1 MPRTENDTWDLAHS
15 VGATATGV
23 AVGRALATQ
32 RPNALI
38 DDRYAAPLVR
48 AVGVPFFTRLVDGE
62 LDAGEVDANAV
73 FGMQGMT
80 DMMAV
85 RTRFFDE
92 FFLTATGGGNTTEA
106 TGGGNSAEAAASG
119 NIRQA
124 VILAA
129 GLDARAYRLPW
140 PPETTVFEIDQPQ
153 VIDFKTQA
161 MRELGAAPTAHRRP
175 VAMDLRHDWPT
186 ALQRAG
192 FDPDQPTAWSAEG
205 LLAFLPSDAQDRLL
219 DEITA
224 LSAPGSRLAAENM
237 DPGGE
242 GAQMMQDRM
251 HQTIDHWREHGFD
264 LDMTDL
270 WYFGERHDIAEYLTT
285 RGWTTELIPMTELY
299 AASGVSLDIDDNIID
314 DNTDVQA
321 FASFGYVTATRA

>member
-1 MPRTENDTWDLAHS
+1 MPRTDNDTWDLAHS

-38 DDRYAAPLVR
+38 DDPYAAPLVR

-62 LDAGEVDANAV
+62 LNPGEVDVDAV
-73 FGMQGMT
+73 FGMQRMT

-92 FFLTATGGGNTTEA
+92 FFLTS

-119 NIRQA
+119 TIRQA

-153 VIDFKTQA
+153 VIDFKTQT
-161 MRELGAAPTAHRRP
+161 MRELGAAPTAHRHA
-175 VAMDLRHDWPT
+175 VAVDLRHDWPT

-237 DPGGE
+237 DGGGE

-270 WYFGERHDIAEYLTT
+270 WYFGERHDIPEYLTT
-285 RGWTTELIPMTELY
+285 RGWTTQLIPMTELY
-299 AASGVSLDIDDNIID
+299 AASGVSLDIDDN
-314 DNTDVQA
+314 TDVQA
-321 FASFGYVTATRA
+321 FASFGYVTATRT

>member
-1 MPRTENDTWDLAHS
+1 
-15 VGATATGV
+15 
-23 AVGRALATQ
+23 
-32 RPNALI
+32 
-38 DDRYAAPLVR
+38 
-48 AVGVPFFTRLVDGE
+48 VPFFTRLVDGE
-62 LDAGEVDANAV
+62 LNPGEVDADAV
-73 FGMQGMT
+73 FGMQRIT

-85 RTRFFDE
+85 RTRFFDD
-92 FFLTATGGGNTTEA
+92 FFLSATGGGNSAEA

-153 VIDFKTQA
+153 VIDFKTQT
-161 MRELGAAPTAHRRP
+161 MRELGAAPTAHRHA
-175 VAMDLRHDWPT
+175 VAVDLRHDWPT

-237 DPGGE
+237 DGGGE

-270 WYFGERHDIAEYLTT
+270 WYFGERHDIPEYLTT
-285 RGWTTELIPMTELY
+285 RGWTTQLIPMTELY
-299 AASGVSLDIDDNIID
+299 AASGVSLDIDDNID

-321 FASFGYVTATRA
+321 FASFGYVTATRI

>member
-1 MPRTENDTWDLAHS
+1 MPRTDNDTWDLAHS

-38 DDRYAAPLVR
+38 DDPYAAPLVR

-62 LDAGEVDANAV
+62 LDPGEVDTDAL
-73 FGMQGMT
+73 FGMQRMT

-92 FFLTATGGGNTTEA
+92 FFLG
-106 TGGGNSAEAAASG
+106 AARAG
-119 NIRQA
+119 TRQA

-140 PPETTVFEIDQPQ
+140 PPDTTVFEIDQPQ
-153 VIDFKTQA
+153 VIDFKTQT
-161 MRELGAAPTAHRRP
+161 MRELGAAPTAHRHP

-192 FDPDQPTAWSAEG
+192 FDPHQPTAWSAEG

-219 DEITA
+219 DDITA

-237 DPGGE
+237 DGGGE
-242 GAQMMQDRM
+242 GTQIMQDRM
-251 HQTIDHWREHGFD
+251 RQAIDHWREHGFD
-264 LDMTDL
+264 VDMTDL
-270 WYFGERHDIAEYLTT
+270 WYFGERHDIAEYLTP
-285 RGWTTELIPMTELY
+285 RGWTTQLIPMTELY
-299 AASGVSLDIDDNIID
+299 TASGVSLDIDDNA
-314 DNTDVQA
+314 DVQA
-321 FASFGYVTATRA
+321 FASFGYVTATRTP

>member
-1 MPRTENDTWDLAHS
+1 MPRTDNDTWDLAHS

-32 RPNALI
+32 HPNALI
-38 DDRYAAPLVR
+38 DDPYAAPLVR

-62 LDAGEVDANAV
+62 LNPGEVDANAV
-73 FGMQGMT
+73 FGMQRMT

-92 FFLTATGGGNTTEA
+92 FFLTS

-119 NIRQA
+119 TIRQA

-153 VIDFKTQA
+153 VIDFKTQT
-161 MRELGAAPTAHRRP
+161 MRELGAAPTAHRHA
-175 VAMDLRHDWPT
+175 VAVDLRHDWPT

-237 DPGGE
+237 DGGGD

-270 WYFGERHDIAEYLTT
+270 WYFGERHDIPEYLTT
-285 RGWTTELIPMTELY
+285 RGWTTQLIPMTELY
-299 AASGVSLDIDDNIID
+299 AASGVLLDID

-321 FASFGYVTATRA
+321 FASFGYVTATRI

>member
-1 MPRTENDTWDLAHS
+1 MPRTDNDTWDLAHS

-38 DDRYAAPLVR
+38 DDPYAAPLVR

-62 LDAGEVDANAV
+62 LNPGEVDANAV
-73 FGMQGMT
+73 FGMQRMT

-85 RTRFFDE
+85 RTRFFDD
-92 FFLTATGGGNTTEA
+92 FFLG
-106 TGGGNSAEAAASG
+106 AARAG
-119 NIRQA
+119 TRQA

-153 VIDFKTQA
+153 VIDFKTQT
-161 MRELGAAPTAHRRP
+161 MRELGAAPTAHRQA
-175 VAMDLRHDWPT
+175 VAVDLRHDWPT

-219 DEITA
+219 DDITA

-237 DPGGE
+237 DGGGD
-242 GAQMMQDRM
+242 GAQLMQDRM
-251 HQTIDHWREHGFD
+251 HEAIDHWREHGFD
-264 LDMTDL
+264 VDMTDL

-285 RGWTTELIPMTELY
+285 RGWTTRLIPMTELY
-299 AASGVSLDIDDNIID
+299 AASGVSLDIDDN
-314 DNTDVQA
+314 TDAQA
-321 FASFGYVTATRA
+321 FASFGYVAATRT

>member
-1 MPRTENDTWDLAHS
+1 MPRTDNDTWDLAHS

-38 DDRYAAPLVR
+38 DDPYAAPLVR

-62 LDAGEVDANAV
+62 LNPGEVDANAV
-73 FGMQGMT
+73 FGMQRMT

-85 RTRFFDE
+85 RTRFFDD
-92 FFLTATGGGNTTEA
+92 FFLG
-106 TGGGNSAEAAASG
+106 AARAG
-119 NIRQA
+119 TRQA
-124 VILAA
+124 GILAA

-153 VIDFKTQA
+153 VIDFKSQT
-161 MRELGAAPTAHRRP
+161 MRELGAAPTAHRHA
-175 VAMDLRHDWPT
+175 VAVDLRHDWPA

-219 DEITA
+219 DDITA

-237 DPGGE
+237 DGGGD
-242 GAQMMQDRM
+242 GAQLMQDRM
-251 HQTIDHWREHGFD
+251 HQAIDHWREHGFD

-285 RGWTTELIPMTELY
+285 RGWTTQLIPMTELY
-299 AASGVSLDIDDNIID
+299 AASGVSLDID

>member
-1 MPRTENDTWDLAHS
+1 M
-15 VGATATGV
+15 GATATGV

-38 DDRYAAPLVR
+38 DDPYAAPLVR

-62 LDAGEVDANAV
+62 LNPGEVDANAV
-73 FGMQGMT
+73 FGMQRMT

-92 FFLTATGGGNTTEA
+92 FFLTATGGGN
-106 TGGGNSAEAAASG
+106 SAEAARAG
-119 NIRQA
+119 TRQA

-153 VIDFKTQA
+153 VIDFKTQT
-161 MRELGAAPTAHRRP
+161 MRELGAAPTAHRHA
-175 VAMDLRHDWPT
+175 VAVDLRHDWPT

-237 DPGGE
+237 DGGD

-270 WYFGERHDIAEYLTT
+270 WYFGERHDIPEYLTT
-285 RGWTTELIPMTELY
+285 RGWTTQLIPMTELY
-299 AASGVSLDIDDNIID
+299 AASGVALDIDDKRHGR
-314 DNTDVQA
+314 A
-321 FASFGYVTATRA
+321 GLWSFGYVTATRI

>member
-1 MPRTENDTWDLAHS
+1 MPRTENDTWDLAHG

-38 DDRYAAPLVR
+38 DDPYAAPLVR

-62 LDAGEVDANAV
+62 LNPDEVDADGA
-73 FGMQGMT
+73 FGMQRMT

-85 RTRFFDE
+85 RTRFFDD
-92 FFLTATGGGNTTEA
+92 FFLKTARAGA
-106 TGGGNSAEAAASG
+106 
-119 NIRQA
+119 RQA

-140 PPETTVFEIDQPQ
+140 PPDTAVFEIDQPQ
-153 VIDFKTQA
+153 VIDFKTQT
-161 MRELGAAPTAHRRP
+161 MRELGVAPTAHRHT
-175 VAMDLRHDWPT
+175 VAVDLRHDWPT

-192 FDPDQPTAWSAEG
+192 FDPDRPTVWSAEG
-205 LLAFLPSDAQDRLL
+205 LLPFLPPDAQDRLL

-224 LSAPGSRLAAENM
+224 LSAAGSRLATENM
-237 DPGGE
+237 DGGDGGD
-242 GAQMMQDRM
+242 GAQAQRMQDRT
-251 HQTIDHWREHGFD
+251 QQAIDHWREHGFD

-270 WYFGERHDIAEYLTT
+270 WYPGERNDVPEYLGG
-285 RGWTTELIPMTELY
+285 RGWATKVIPMTELY
-299 AASGVSLDIDDNIID
+299 AANGVSLDIDDD
-314 DNTDVQA
+314 TDVQA
-321 FASFGYVTATRA
+321 YQSFGYVTATRI

>member
-1 MPRTENDTWDLAHS
+1 MPRTDNDTWDLAHS

-32 RPNALI
+32 HPNALI
-38 DDRYAAPLVR
+38 DDPYAAPLVR

-62 LDAGEVDANAV
+62 LNPGEVDANAV
-73 FGMQGMT
+73 FGMQRMT

-92 FFLTATGGGNTTEA
+92 FFLTS

-119 NIRQA
+119 TIRQA

-153 VIDFKTQA
+153 VIDFKSQT
-161 MRELGAAPTAHRRP
+161 MRELGAAPTAHRHA
-175 VAMDLRHDWPT
+175 VAVDLRHDWPT

-237 DPGGE
+237 DGGGE

-270 WYFGERHDIAEYLTT
+270 WYFGERHDIPEYLTT
-285 RGWTTELIPMTELY
+285 RGWTTQLIPMTELY
-299 AASGVSLDIDDNIID
+299 AASGVSPDID

-321 FASFGYVTATRA
+321 FASFGYVTATRI